1 MQGIFVT
8 DQSGGKL
15 PYSGITIKNNTL
27 VGTSWHGI
35 TVHHTSNA
43 SVTGNTVVTIPGSTD
58 TTSWIMMRYVSGVM
72 SGNTAKSFPVSD
84 SPNLKQANNTTN
96 TISSSLAEQAIEA
109 WYQANLATL
118 PDPDTIAQSPI
129 GSNDPTVN
137 NGFNTPTPTP
147 DDPVLLTNS
156 AYKMVAIDDQSVQQN
171 DAFSQTSQQ
180 LQQTTT
186 GSNTGT
192 NNVLSA
198 VPEPETWV
206 QLVAGFGMVGWLMRR
221 SRSGTRASVG

>member
-1 MQGIFVT
+1 MRIIDWSSDV
-8 DQSGGKL
+8 
-15 PYSGITIKNNTL
+15 YS
-27 VGTSWHGI
+27 
-35 TVHHTSNA
+35 
-43 SVTGNTVVTIPGSTD
+43 
-58 TTSWIMMRYVSGVM
+58 
-72 SGNTAKSFPVSD
+72 SD
-84 SPNLKQANNTTN
+84 L
-96 TISSSLAEQAIEA
+96 
-109 WYQANLATL
+109 
-118 PDPDTIAQSPI
+118 AQSPI
-129 GSNDPTVN
+129 GSNNPTVN

-206 QLVAGFGMVGWLMRR
+206 QQIG
-221 SRSGTRASVG
+221 RASCRERVCRSW

>member
-1 MQGIFVT
+1 
-8 DQSGGKL
+8 
-15 PYSGITIKNNTL
+15 
-27 VGTSWHGI
+27 
-35 TVHHTSNA
+35 
-43 SVTGNTVVTIPGSTD
+43 
-58 TTSWIMMRYVSGVM
+58 MRI
-72 SGNTAKSFPVSD
+72 SD
-84 SPNLKQANNTTN
+84 W
-96 TISSSLAEQAIEA
+96 SSDVCSSDLQAIEA

-186 GSNTGT
+186 GSNRSEEHT
-192 NNVLSA
+192 SA
-198 VPEPETWV
+198 L
-206 QLVAGFGMVGWLMRR
+206 QSLMRI
-221 SRSGTRASVG
+221 SYAVFCLQKKTTHIVNST